1 MAKEK
6 VLVVDVHKSIVT
18 KGISVRECVE
28 DAFKVN
34 LDRHPN
40 VSKVVA
46 VSKGKIVGA
55 FDIAGYKRYKSG
67 RTHID
72 TKPLYWKAK
81 KEIEQKLNVKRKYG
95 DRSAVRYKTL
105 KK

>member
-1 MAKEK
+1 MANEN
-6 VLVVDVHKSIVT
+6 VLVLDVHKSIVNEGVT
-18 KGISVRECVE
+18 VRECVE

-34 LDRHPN
+34 LDKHPD
-40 VSKVVA
+40 VGTVVA
-46 VSKGKIVGA
+46 VSKGEIVGI
-55 FDIAGYKRYKSG
+55 FGIADYKRYRDG

-72 TKPLYWKAK
+72 TKNLSWRTKRL
-81 KEIEQKLNVKRKYG
+81 IEQKLNVTRKFG